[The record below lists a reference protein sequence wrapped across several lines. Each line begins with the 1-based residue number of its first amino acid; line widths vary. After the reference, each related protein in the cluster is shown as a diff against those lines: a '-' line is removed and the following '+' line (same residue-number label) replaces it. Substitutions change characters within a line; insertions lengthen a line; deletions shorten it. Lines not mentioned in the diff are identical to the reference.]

1 MGFMSA
7 LSCVVLWRHSFH
19 CLFSAVYLATI
30 LTLSTLSILIVIWLA
45 KMASSEEEMSSCSR
59 SLALCFAKISCC
71 NRRSCCCRKSN
82 AATKTRKGEVYEN
95 GAGFFFYKYDRRP
108 HNENAPEYDNDDAIT
123 WQDFASHLDRCF
135 FVIFFF
141 IIILASLV
149 LFIIWGIEYE
159 KISSWKELIFIFL
172 FKYVNHFC
180 CTRNHI
186 MIII

>member
-7 LSCVVLWRHSFH
+7 LSCLILWRHSFH

-71 NRRSCCCRKSN
+71 NQRSCCCRKSN
-82 AATKTRKGEVYEN
+82 AATKARKGEVYEN
-95 GAGFFFYKYDRRP
+95 GAGFYFYKYDRRS

-123 WQDFASHLDRCF
+123 WHDFASHLDHCF

-159 KISSWKELIFIFL
+159 KISSWKELIFIF
-172 FKYVNHFC
+172 FYPN
-180 CTRNHI
+180 T
-186 MIII
+186 